1 MCLHREG
8 MHFHPMR
15 QKAVPVVPLQ
25 GRKAFPYPCGKRLF
39 AVWLA
44 FLPPIHPWAYIPILT
59 HQKEKLQKFY
69 FFYFSGIKDVE
80 LPILLSSGQD
90 KAPTCP
96 GRRKARCFEP
106 KIRLNTYPPL
116 FKIPCWAL
124 ARRGIFSAGYT
135 VPFGIIVGYPI
146 CFEAVKANSSHY
158 HKTGFL

>member
-1 MCLHREG
+1 MFFGKGSRRAACVLG
-8 MHFHPMR
+8 
-15 QKAVPVVPLQ
+15 KKTAAVPGKSLFGAAHVGLPHSCQ
-25 GRKAFPYPCGKRLF
+25 GAF
-39 AVWLA
+39 
-44 FLPPIHPWAYIPILT
+44 IHILT

-69 FFYFSGIKDVE
+69 FFYFFGIKDVE
-80 LPILLSSGQD
+80 LLILLSSGQD

-135 VPFGIIVGYPI
+135 VPFGIIVGYLI

-158 HKTGFL
+158 HKAGL